1 LFRIERSSKSQDKPV
16 ERQGRLNLDCCDTGE
31 HVLNKIIHDALMIWV
46 TIEPISSVVLFT
58 ALTSRLSRKERRKT
72 AAMAAIYSA
81 IILLG
86 AILIGQIIL
95 TAMHIQL
102 ISLQIAGGI
111 ILFLFGLQM
120 IFGRTETVF
129 SQSEAGHDIAV
140 FPLAIP
146 SIVGPEAIMVVIL
159 LTDNYLYSVTTQAIT
174 AGIMIGVLAITYVL
188 MLFAEPLLRVIGKN
202 GASILERI
210 MGIILATMSVDL
222 IIDAFAGMVQ
232 WNIPKP

>member
-1 LFRIERSSKSQDKPV
+1 M
-16 ERQGRLNLDCCDTGE
+16 
-31 HVLNKIIHDALMIWV
+31 LNKIIHDALMIWV
-46 TIEPISSVVLFT
+46 TIEPIGTVVLFAT
-58 ALTSRLSRKERRKT
+58 LTSRLSARERRKT
-72 AAMAAIYSA
+72 ATRAIAYSA

-120 IFGRTETVF
+120 IFGRAATTF

-159 LTDNYLYSVTTQAIT
+159 LTDNYLYSITTQAIT
-174 AGIMIGVLAITYVL
+174 AGITLGVLTVTYVL
-188 MLFAEPLLRVIGKN
+188 MLLAEHLLRIIGKN
-202 GASILERI
+202 GAAILERI
-210 MGIILATMSVDL
+210 MGMILATLSVDL
-222 IIDAFAGMVQ
+222 IIDAFASIAQ
-232 WNIPKP
+232 WTIPKP

>member
-1 LFRIERSSKSQDKPV
+1 M
-16 ERQGRLNLDCCDTGE
+16 
-31 HVLNKIIHDALMIWV
+31 LNKIIHDALMIWV
-46 TIEPISSVVLFT
+46 TIEPIGTVVLFA
-58 ALTSRLSRKERRKT
+58 ALASGLSPTERRKT
-72 AAMAAIYSA
+72 ATRAIAYSA

-120 IFGRTETVF
+120 IFGRAATTF
-129 SQSEAGHDIAV
+129 SQSEPGHDIAV

-159 LTDNYLYSVTTQAIT
+159 LTDNYLYPVTTQAIT
-174 AGIMIGVLAITYVL
+174 AGITLAILAVTYVL
-188 MLFAEPLLRVIGKN
+188 MLLAEHLVRIIGRN
-202 GASILERI
+202 GAAILERI
-210 MGIILATMSVDL
+210 MGIILATLSVDL

>member
-1 LFRIERSSKSQDKPV
+1 M
-16 ERQGRLNLDCCDTGE
+16 
-31 HVLNKIIHDALMIWV
+31 LNKIIHDALMIWV
-46 TIEPISSVVLFT
+46 TIEPIGTVVLFA
-58 ALTSRLSRKERRKT
+58 ALTSGFSPRERRET
-72 AAMAAIYSA
+72 ATMAIAYSA

-120 IFGRTETVF
+120 IFGRAATTF

-159 LTDNYLYSVTTQAIT
+159 LTDNYLYSITTQAIT
-174 AGIMIGVLAITYVL
+174 AGITLGVLAVTYVL
-188 MLFAEPLLRVIGKN
+188 MLLAEHLLRIIGKN
-202 GASILERI
+202 GAAILERI
-210 MGIILATMSVDL
+210 MGIILATLSVDL
-222 IIDAFAGMVQ
+222 IIDAFTSIAQ
-232 WNIPKP
+232 WTIPKS

>member
-1 LFRIERSSKSQDKPV
+1 M
-16 ERQGRLNLDCCDTGE
+16 
-31 HVLNKIIHDALMIWV
+31 LNKIIHDALMIWV
-46 TIEPISSVVLFT
+46 TIEPIGTVVLFA
-58 ALTSRLSRKERRKT
+58 ALTSGLSPNERRKT
-72 AAMAAIYSA
+72 ATMAIAYSA

-120 IFGRTETVF
+120 IFGRAVTTF

-159 LTDNYLYSVTTQAIT
+159 LTDNYLYSITTQAIT
-174 AGIMIGVLAITYVL
+174 AGVMLGVLAVTYVL
-188 MLFAEPLLRVIGKN
+188 MLLAERLVRIIGKN
-202 GASILERI
+202 GAAILERI
-210 MGIILATMSVDL
+210 MGIILATLSVDL
-222 IIDAFAGMVQ
+222 IVDAFVSIAQ
-232 WNIPKP
+232 WTIPKS

>member
-1 LFRIERSSKSQDKPV
+1 M
-16 ERQGRLNLDCCDTGE
+16 
-31 HVLNKIIHDALMIWV
+31 LNKIIHDALMIWV
-46 TIEPISSVVLFT
+46 TIEPIGTVVLFA
-58 ALTSRLSRKERRKT
+58 ALTSGLSPSERRK
-72 AAMAAIYSA
+72 AATRAIVYSA

-86 AILIGQIIL
+86 AILIGQVIL

-120 IFGRTETVF
+120 IFGRTATTF
-129 SQSEAGHDIAV
+129 SQSEAGYDIAV

-174 AGIMIGVLAITYVL
+174 AVVTLAVLAVTYLL
-188 MLFAEPLLRVIGKN
+188 MLLAEHLVRIIGKN
-202 GASILERI
+202 GAAILERI
-210 MGIILATMSVDL
+210 MGIFLATLSVDL
-222 IIDAFAGMVQ
+222 IVDALVNIAQ
-232 WNIPKP
+232 WTIPKP